1 MCSIVASAAAE
12 AANESGRMTI
22 IEEPLRIITVPATPH
37 AAPPEHMLTV
47 VIVAKNETRNIVEC
61 LASVSFADEIVVLD
75 SGSSDRTAALAAAAG
90 ARVVQTDWPG
100 YGPQVARGFRL
111 ASCAWVLSL
120 DADERITEAL
130 RTEVLA
136 AIRSTAFDGYRIPR
150 LSEFCG
156 RFIHHSGWRPDHTLR
171 LGRRALSGF
180 TDHFLH
186 AHMTVDGRIG
196 ELTNDLIHFSY
207 PDIHDVLEKLDRYST
222 GNARDMAVAGKS
234 AGVGKAVL
242 HGLFAFVRTYFFR
255 LGFLDGQH
263 GLMLA
268 IYNAEY
274 TYYKYIKLMFLKKPP
289 RRPEFPA

>member
-1 MCSIVASAAAE
+1 
-12 AANESGRMTI
+12 MTGI
-22 IEEPLRIITVPATPH
+22 IEEHLQTHPVPTPDPTTPPAAT
-37 AAPPEHMLTV
+37 LTV
-47 VIVAKNETRNIVEC
+47 VIVAKNEARNIAEC
-61 LASVSFADEIVVLD
+61 IASASFADEVVVLD
-75 SGSSDRTAALAAAAG
+75 SGSSDHTAALAAAAG

-111 ASCAWVLSL
+111 ATSTWVLSL
-120 DADERITEAL
+120 DADERISDAL
-130 RTEVLA
+130 RAEVLA
-136 AIRSTAFDGYRIPR
+136 AIRSNAFDGYRIPR

-171 LGRRALSGF
+171 LGRRAVSGF
-180 TDHFLH
+180 TEHFLH

-222 GNARDMAVAGKS
+222 GNARDMLAAGQS
-234 AGVGKAVL
+234 AGVGKAVM
-242 HGLFAFVRTYFFR
+242 HGLFAFVRTYFLR

-268 IYNAEY
+268 VYNAEY
-274 TYYKYIKLMFLKKPP
+274 TYYKYIKLMFLKSPP

>member
-1 MCSIVASAAAE
+1 
-12 AANESGRMTI
+12 
-22 IEEPLRIITVPATPH
+22 VPANPT
-37 AAPPEHMLTV
+37 ATPPEHTLTI
-47 VIVAKNETRNIVEC
+47 VIVAKNEARNITEC
-61 LASVSFADEIVVLD
+61 VASASFADEVVVLD
-75 SGSSDRTAALAAAAG
+75 SNSSDRTAALAAAAG

-100 YGPQVARGFRL
+100 YGPQVARGFKL
-111 ASCAWVLSL
+111 ASSAWVLSL
-120 DADERITEAL
+120 DADERITQAL

-136 AIRSTAFDGYRIPR
+136 AIRSNAFDGYRIPR

-171 LGRRALSGF
+171 LGRRVRSGF
-180 TDHFLH
+180 TEHFLH

-196 ELTNDLIHFSY
+196 ELENDLIHFSY

-222 GNARDMAVAGKS
+222 GNARDMAAAGKS
-234 AGVGKAVL
+234 AGVVKAVV
-242 HGLFAFVRTYFFR
+242 HGMFAFVRTYFLR

-274 TYYKYIKLMFLKKPP
+274 TYYKYIKLMFLKSPP

>member
-1 MCSIVASAAAE
+1 
-12 AANESGRMTI
+12 
-22 IEEPLRIITVPATPH
+22 VPANTTGTK
-37 AAPPEHMLTV
+37 PEHTLTV
-47 VIVAKNETRNIVEC
+47 VIVAKNEARNIVEC
-61 LASVSFADEIVVLD
+61 IASASFADEVVVLD

-90 ARVVQTDWPG
+90 AKVVQTDWPG
-100 YGPQVARGFRL
+100 YGPQVARGFRT
-111 ASCAWVLSL
+111 ATSAWVLSL
-120 DADERITEAL
+120 DADERITDVL
-130 RTEVLA
+130 RAEVLA

-171 LGRRALSGF
+171 LGRRNLAGF
-180 TDHFLH
+180 TEHFLH

-196 ELTNDLIHFSY
+196 ELENDLIHFSY

-222 GNARDMAVAGKS
+222 GNARDMAAAGKS
-234 AGVGKAVL
+234 AGVGKAVV
-242 HGLFAFVRTYFFR
+242 HGLFAFVRTYFLR
-255 LGFLDGQH
+255 LGILDGQH

-274 TYYKYIKLMFLKKPP
+274 TYYKYIKLMFLKSPP